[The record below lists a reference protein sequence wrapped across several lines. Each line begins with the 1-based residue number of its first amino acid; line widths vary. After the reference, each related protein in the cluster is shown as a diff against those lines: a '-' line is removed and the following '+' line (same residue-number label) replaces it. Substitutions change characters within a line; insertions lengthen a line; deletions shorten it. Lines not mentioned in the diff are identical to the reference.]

1 MCVGALPGTECALA
15 RSLLMVR
22 KGNAMASQT
31 MVETID
37 HFFELAVV
45 RGHTDPMLRRTSGSC
60 RFDVVGVGSWLVRAD
75 HGTVTVSETE
85 SSTPADS
92 TLTASEE
99 DFLLMARGQQSPLTA
114 FMQGRLQVTGAWT
127 LAERFTHL
135 FP

>member
-1 MCVGALPGTECALA
+1 ML
-15 RSLLMVR
+15 R

-45 RGHTDPMLRRTSGSC
+45 RGHSDPMLRRTSGSC
-60 RFDVVGVGSWLVRAD
+60 RFDIISIGSWLVRAD
-75 HGTVTVSETE
+75 NGTLTVNAVQ

-92 TLTASEE
+92 TLTANED
-99 DFLLMARGQQSPLTA
+99 DFLRMTRGQQSPLTA
-114 FMQGRLQVTGAWT
+114 FMQGRLQVTGNLA